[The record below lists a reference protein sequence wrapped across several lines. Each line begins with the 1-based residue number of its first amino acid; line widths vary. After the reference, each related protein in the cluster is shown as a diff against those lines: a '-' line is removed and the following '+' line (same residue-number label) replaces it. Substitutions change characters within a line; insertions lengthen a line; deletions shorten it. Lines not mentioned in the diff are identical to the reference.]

1 MAVCFFDDNYDESYE
16 CDYTVKKYN
25 IEVIVNYEI
34 DKEIEPDNNGVK
46 SFGLN
51 TKFKDRDILIIDYKN
66 KKNVLLKDAYY
77 CGHTMCGEPQMAVQK
92 QNLVLDIIFVIKIMI
107 NCAT

>member
-51 TKFKDRDILIIDYKN
+51 TKFKERSKTID
-66 KKNVLLKDAYY
+66 
-77 CGHTMCGEPQMAVQK
+77 
-92 QNLVLDIIFVIKIMI
+92 IKI
-107 NCAT
+107 CVTSCPPPTFLSSSLLGSTK